1 MFLCGFFFFK
11 SLKFF
16 CASLVSRW
24 TPAQEKYVTPI
35 LVSTHLSTIQYSKQK
50 QLAELHAVG
59 FLEDCMEVHL
69 PKLKTFL
76 RKISL
81 GKCLNKTIDF
91 NTTTPSG

>member
-1 MFLCGFFFFK
+1 M
-11 SLKFF
+11 
-16 CASLVSRW
+16 
-24 TPAQEKYVTPI
+24 
-35 LVSTHLSTIQYSKQK
+35 QYSNQK

-59 FLEDCMEVHL
+59 FLEDRMEVHL

-81 GKCLNKTIDF
+81 GKYLNKTIDF